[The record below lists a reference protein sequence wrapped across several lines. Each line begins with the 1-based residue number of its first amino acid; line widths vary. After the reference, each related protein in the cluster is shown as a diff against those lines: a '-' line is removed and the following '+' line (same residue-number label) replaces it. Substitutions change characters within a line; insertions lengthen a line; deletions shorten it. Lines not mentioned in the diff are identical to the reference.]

1 VPETKCEDLVRE
13 ICLHTTIGVD
23 RRGGLFFYD
32 SRGDQIKRE
41 VRLALLPN
49 HAKKHPPPAISSVA
63 APSMPSPPC
72 AVRACLHENSHW
84 SDWLGGAL
92 RCEPDPALVQP
103 SKQPFLPPAGL
114 FGPPNTP
121 YPYYID
127 FSGISPERL
136 FLLRTSILRFHM

>member
-92 RCEPDPALVQP
+92 RCEPDPAPRTAIQTAIFAASGPVWATEHA
-103 SKQPFLPPAGL
+103 LP
-114 FGPPNTP
+114 
-121 YPYYID
+121 
-127 FSGISPERL
+127 
-136 FLLRTSILRFHM
+136 LLY